1 MTMNI
6 LIFHRD
12 GFQTKVTYTDV
23 KAWAVSPYIVTG
35 DLPDFYYLRNCVT
48 MTIRDMCLW
57 RFDEIMLYNR
67 Q

>member
-35 DLPDFYYLRNCVT
+35 DLPDFYYL
-48 MTIRDMCLW
+48 
-57 RFDEIMLYNR
+57 
-67 Q
+67 